1 MDLESVEF
9 ETGPNPTWSV
19 ILLHGLGDSGDG
31 WAPVAPELVRP
42 EWPAVR
48 FVFPH
53 APVAP
58 VTING
63 GMRMRSWYDILSL
76 EDIDKRA
83 DAEGLIASAA
93 AVEALIEREAARG
106 VPRSRV
112 VLAGFSQGGAVAM
125 TLLLRNAAPL
135 AGVVVLSTYLP
146 MSERLL
152 AEAPEAESL
161 PPVFGAHGSMDPVV
175 PYRAGELAAKQLQS
189 RGHDVEWHSY
199 PMGHEA
205 CLEEFNALGAWLGKR
220 FAEA

>member
-1 MDLESVEF
+1 MTLETVEF
-9 ETGPNPTWSV
+9 ETAPNPQWSV

-31 WAPVAPELVRP
+31 WAPMAPQFVRP
-42 EWPAVR
+42 DWPAVR

-53 APVAP
+53 APMAP

-76 EDIDKRA
+76 DDIDKRA
-83 DAEGLIASAA
+83 DEAGLISSAT

-106 VPRSRV
+106 VPRARV

-125 TLLLRNAAPL
+125 TLVLRNADPL
-135 AGVVVLSTYLP
+135 AGLVVLSTYLP
-146 MSERLL
+146 MSGRLL
-152 AEAPEAESL
+152 AEAPEADVL
-161 PPVFGAHGSMDPVV
+161 PPVFGAHGSRDPMV
-175 PYRAGELAAKQLQS
+175 PYRAGERAAQQLQG
-189 RGHDVEWHSY
+189 RGHVVEWHSY

-205 CLEEFNALGAWLGKR
+205 CLEELHALAAWLTKR